1 MTLKKFASAGMLAL
15 ATAGAL
21 AAAGPAV
28 AGGPAPHPYFG
39 PDIVSPTSLDGNGIG
54 NNLLTLNLCG
64 NNLLNG
70 GLIGL
75 ELTPILSPDIATCEE
90 VGNRDN
96 IEVEKTKKFG
106 HHD

>member
-39 PDIVSPTSLDGNGIG
+39 PDIVSPTSLDGNG
-54 NNLLTLNLCG
+54 LLNDAITLNLCG
-64 NNLLNG
+64 NNVANN
-70 GLIGL
+70 GLILGL
-75 ELTPILSPDIATCEE
+75 ELAPILSPDLASCED
-90 VGNRDN
+90 VDNRDN
-96 IEVEKTKKFG
+96 IEIEKTKVHG
-106 HHD
+106 H